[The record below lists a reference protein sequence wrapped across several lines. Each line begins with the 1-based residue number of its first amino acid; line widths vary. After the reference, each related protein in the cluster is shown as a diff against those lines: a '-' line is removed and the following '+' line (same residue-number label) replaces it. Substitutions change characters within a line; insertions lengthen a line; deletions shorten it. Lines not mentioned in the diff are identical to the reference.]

1 MGLSKF
7 KHLNSLLNL
16 TFNLKSVFSICAGE
30 LREESV
36 AIVCFSSDLRKKK
49 KDVYPDDTYYDFNKV
64 KSQVHAFWHSCTY
77 FLFLAKHFP
86 SQVSYFHTAA
96 FSISLC
102 SNYTDLKPDRLTGTC
117 T

>member
-49 KDVYPDDTYYDFNKV
+49 KKMSILMIHTTISIKLNHR
-64 KSQVHAFWHSCTY
+64 SM
-77 FLFLAKHFP
+77 HFGIRAHT
-86 SQVSYFHTAA
+86 SYF
-96 FSISLC
+96 
-102 SNYTDLKPDRLTGTC
+102 
-117 T
+117 